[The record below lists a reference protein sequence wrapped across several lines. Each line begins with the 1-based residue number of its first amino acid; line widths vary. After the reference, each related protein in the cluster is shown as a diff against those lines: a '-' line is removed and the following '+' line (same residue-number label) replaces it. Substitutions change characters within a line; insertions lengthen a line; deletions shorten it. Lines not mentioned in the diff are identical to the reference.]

1 MPTQRFMANGC
12 TPPDALTW
20 DDGGNNQA
28 FLAAT
33 VIMTTSESLSIP
45 NVLKVER
52 SDDYYK
58 NVATIEWPL
67 GPSGETYPTEGDTRQ
82 VVVFKDGANVATAKG
97 VRSLPVAE
105 GWLIHYLNFS
115 GERMLPSI
123 PRSSTNRSGS
133 TRATGTTWA
142 PQCRPSRDAW
152 RTIIPPPRAICGTTR
167 STTSASGQTRSI
179 AS

>member
-1 MPTQRFMANGC
+1 MPTQRFIANGC

-58 NVATIEWPL
+58 NVATIEWSL
-67 GPSGETYPTEGDTRQ
+67 GPSGETYPTEGGTRQ
-82 VVVFKDGANVATAKG
+82 VVVFKDGANVATAKEF
-97 VRSLPVAE
+97 VRFHVAE
-105 GWLIHYLNFS
+105 GWLIRYLNFS

-123 PRSSTNRSGS
+123 P
-133 TRATGTTWA
+133 ALLDQPFWLDPTGTTWP
-142 PQCRPSRDAW
+142 PQCRPSRDPW

-167 STTSASGQTRSI
+167 STTSASGQARSI

>member
-1 MPTQRFMANGC
+1 VARSNVASKLGC
-12 TPPDALTW
+12 KAVP
-20 DDGGNNQA
+20 GGNNRA

-33 VIMTTSESLSIP
+33 VIMATNESLSIP
-45 NVLKVER
+45 NLLKVER

-58 NVATIEWPL
+58 NVAMIEMVTWSL
-67 GPSGETYPTEGDTRQ
+67 RARPTPPKAVPARW
-82 VVVFKDGANVATAKG
+82 VVFKDGANVATAKEF
-97 VRSLPVAE
+97 VRFLVAE

-123 PRSSTNRSGS
+123 PALLDQPFWLDPRDRHHMAAAMQAES
-133 TRATGTTWA
+133 
-142 PQCRPSRDAW
+142 RPW